1 MTRNLDIAE
10 EAGDFFEN
18 HYSSGTFSGTH
29 SGTSTGPIST
39 SATFPTGMVLNV
51 VSSSKTDIQTFT
63 STNTF
68 ETITGL
74 SCAITPKST
83 SSKILIMGHLSV
95 GNNVATARTYCKLFR
110 DSTQVGLGDAGG
122 DSQDRA
128 MSATDTRAYEQ
139 RSIPINFLD
148 SPSTTSQITYTV
160 KLASGSQPYHVN
172 KDGEDN
178 GGNHSRCICTLTV
191 MEIAG

>member
-10 EAGDFFEN
+10 DAGDFFEN

-29 SGTSTGPIST
+29 SGTFTGPIST
-39 SATFPTGMVLNV
+39 SATFPAGMVLNV

-95 GNNVATARTYCKLFR
+95 GNNTNTARNICQLFR

-122 DSQDRA
+122 SGQARA
-128 MSATDTRAYEQ
+128 MSATDTRTYEQ

-172 KDGEDN
+172 RDGEDGSN
-178 GGNHSRCICTLTV
+178 NTRCICTLTV

>member
-10 EAGDFFEN
+10 DAGDFFEN

-83 SSKILIMGHLSV
+83 SNKILIMGHLSV
-95 GNNVATARTYCKLFR
+95 GNNTNTARNICQLFR

-122 DSQDRA
+122 SGQARA
-128 MSATDTRAYEQ
+128 MSATDTRTYEQ

-172 KDGEDN
+172 RDGEDGAN
-178 GGNHSRCICTLTV
+178 NTRCICTLTV

>member
-1 MTRNLDIAE
+1 MTRNLDIAKD
-10 EAGDFFEN
+10 AGDFFEN
-18 HYSSGTFSGTH
+18 HYSSGTFSGAH
-29 SGTSTGPIST
+29 SGTSTGTHSGPIST

-95 GNNVATARTYCKLFR
+95 GNNVKI
-110 DSTQVGLGDAGG
+110 GG
-122 DSQDRA
+122 GSGVVKDIKDNQIVMGYPA
-128 MSATDTRAYEQ
+128 V
-139 RSIPINFLD
+139 PLKNFL
-148 SPSTTSQITYTV
+148 
-160 KLASGSQPYHVN
+160 KGN
-172 KDGEDN
+172 K
-178 GGNHSRCICTLTV
+178 
-191 MEIAG
+191 